1 MTDKMNKKQMIK
13 SKKMLKQYFENI
25 KKKQEEFDTKS
36 PRIPLAIP
44 PYDWEEVNESL
55 DSLLNMETTMGKKVE
70 LFEKKFAKYLGVKY
84 ALMVN
89 SGSSANLVAL
99 SILTNQGIGKKR
111 IQKKDE
117 IITPAV
123 TWATTVYPIINVGA
137 KPVFVDV
144 EKETYNIDPDKIEKA
159 ITTRTKAI
167 FIVHLLGN
175 PCNMEKIQKI
185 AKKYDLQIIEDSC
198 EAHGA
203 EFNGK
208 KVGTFGILST
218 FSFFASHH
226 ITTMEG
232 GMIATNDEKVYELG
246 KAIRTFGWSR
256 ELKNKEVL
264 KKNNPNIDSR
274 FLFVNTGYNLRP
286 TELQG
291 AFGIHQIGKLDKLVK
306 IKIANSKYWNNG
318 LKKYEKFLI
327 LPTINKKYKNTFLS
341 YPITIR
347 KNIFFTKN
355 ELVEFLEEN
364 GIETRPVM
372 AGNMVEQPVTKMFD
386 YKVVG
391 KLKNSEF
398 IMRNSF
404 LIGNHQGIKR
414 LQREYVLDKII
425 EFLEKK
431 IKKK

>member
-1 MTDKMNKKQMIK
+1 
-13 SKKMLKQYFENI
+13 
-25 KKKQEEFDTKS
+25 
-36 PRIPLAIP
+36 
-44 PYDWEEVNESL
+44 
-55 DSLLNMETTMGKKVE
+55 
-70 LFEKKFAKYLGVKY
+70 
-84 ALMVN
+84 MVN

>member
-1 MTDKMNKKQMIK
+1 MIDKMNKKQMIK
-13 SKKMLKQYFENI
+13 SKKILKQYFEDI
-25 KKKQEEFDTKS
+25 KKKQEEFSTKS

-44 PYDWEEVNESL
+44 PYDWEEVDESL
-55 DSLLNMETTMGKKVE
+55 DSLLNMETTMGKKVK

-99 SILTNQGIGKKR
+99 SILTNQNIGKKR

-232 GMIATNDEKVYELG
+232 GMIATDDEKVYELG

-264 KKNNPNIDSR
+264 RRNNPNIDSR

-291 AFGIHQIGKLDKLVK
+291 AFGIHQIKKLDKLVK
-306 IKIANSKYWNNG
+306 IKIGNSKYWNNG
-318 LKKYEKFLI
+318 LKKYEDFLI

-341 YPITIR
+341 YPLTIK
-347 KNIFFTKN
+347 KNPFFIKN
-355 ELVEFLEEN
+355 ELVEFLEIN

-391 KLKNSEF
+391 KLKNSEY

-404 LIGNHQGIKR
+404 LIGNHQGIKKI
-414 LQREYVLDKII
+414 QREYVLEKII